1 MMLLLFIVCANILVL
16 AFAGETGTAKWTFE
30 KCIDNSNQGS
40 FDQTFGECFQFGAK
54 NLQVKSCSAK
64 GIVVDEFV
72 QESCDGEPDHTFTY
86 PINCDGGVSSRIND
100 YECSTVNVEE
110 SVEKSEEW
118 DGVTIA
124 GVVIGIVV
132 ILVSII
138 SCIICTRN
146 NNGRTQNTIP
156 L

>member
-1 MMLLLFIVCANILVL
+1 MVMLLLFITCANILLL
-16 AFAGETGTAKWTFE
+16 ASAGETGSAKWTFE
-30 KCIDNSNQGS
+30 NCLDSSNQGS
-40 FDQTFGECFQFGAK
+40 FDQTFGECFQFGTK
-54 NLQVKSCSAK
+54 NLKVKSCSAK

-72 QESCDGEPDHTFTY
+72 QESCDGDPDHTFTY
-86 PINCDGGVSSRIND
+86 HVNCNGGATSKIND

-110 SVEKSEEW
+110 TVEEW

-132 ILVSII
+132 MVISII
-138 SCIICTRN
+138 SCIVCTRS
-146 NNGRTQNTIP
+146 NNGRTQNNIP